1 MLFYD
6 RFFVL
11 LLLGVAAGEM
21 ILHFWEPTA
30 HTLIPLLITRP
41 LLQFV
46 CVVARKVSQLLDTP
60 DSLWHVLT
68 MQCWAWRAQ
77 EPTQTLM
84 LAIHQLVRALSFV
97 CDCRVAQLLDTP
109 EENDGWD
116 LDGSE
121 AEADELC
128 NCRFSLAYGGKILL
142 NSATLRLIR
151 CEIFYP

>member
-1 MLFYD
+1 
-6 RFFVL
+6 
-11 LLLGVAAGEM
+11 
-21 ILHFWEPTA
+21 
-30 HTLIPLLITRP
+30 
-41 LLQFV
+41 
-46 CVVARKVSQLLDTP
+46 
-60 DSLWHVLT
+60 
-68 MQCWAWRAQ
+68 
-77 EPTQTLM
+77 
-84 LAIHQLVRALSFV
+84 
-97 CDCRVAQLLDTP
+97 VAQLLDTP